1 MIFMSLLTSRAMFD
15 VNQPSC
21 CAMTNSESAGALFV
35 ALLNSE
41 QLYHM
46 V

>member
-15 VNQPSC
+15 VNQSRC
-21 CAMTNSESAGALFV
+21 CTMTNSESASALFV
-35 ALLNSE
+35 AFLNSE